1 MHKKM
6 LTYMYIHLYKIKYEY
21 SYSAANVSMY
31 QGHCCCLSLDLVD
44 GGLATGRVL
53 SCKRG

>member
-21 SYSAANVSMY
+21 SYSAANVSIY
-31 QGHCCCLSLDLVD
+31 QGHCFCLSLDLVD
-44 GGLATGRVL
+44 GGLAAGRVL